1 MSVITPW
8 SAALFVTALFA
19 ATACPPFG
27 PFFSEL
33 QIVKATFAT
42 GHGWAAAFFLGC
54 LLLAF
59 LGLTRVA
66 FAIVYGR
73 PRQAART
80 MDRRFRETLA
90 VIVPPAVLLLLAL
103 GLGLATP
110 DMLRESWTAAVHQL
124 SPTP

>member
-1 MSVITPW
+1 V
-8 SAALFVTALFA
+8 AGLFA
-19 ATACPPFG
+19 VTACPPFG

-33 QIVKATFAT
+33 LIVKTAFGT
-42 GHGWAAAFFLGC
+42 GHGWAAALFLVC

-59 LGLTRVA
+59 LGLTRVV

-73 PRQAART
+73 PRNAARGV
-80 MDRRFRETLA
+80 DPRFRETLA

-103 GLGLATP
+103 WLGLATP
-110 DMLRESWTAAVHQL
+110 QVLSDAWTAAVGQL